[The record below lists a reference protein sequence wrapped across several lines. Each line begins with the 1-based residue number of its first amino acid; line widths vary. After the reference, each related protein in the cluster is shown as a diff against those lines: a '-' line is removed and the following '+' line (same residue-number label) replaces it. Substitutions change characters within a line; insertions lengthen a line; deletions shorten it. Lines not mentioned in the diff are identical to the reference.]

1 MVFECL
7 RYNTDM
13 RKIILLILFCI
24 MTGLLAGCNLT
35 QPSLSGKQLQFETV
49 DIDGNPVSSEAL
61 FAQHEITM
69 LNLWATWCSPCV
81 GELSELNEVNEKLGQ
96 MDGAVVGLLNDDK
109 SPENI
114 ETAKRFLSE
123 NNVQYLNILAPN
135 NMNDVIRQS
144 SFPMTVFVNRE
155 GVIVGR
161 TLLGTV
167 GDKYIVDYYMDAA
180 NNALKALPD
189 TNGTGK
195 SEPVP

>member
-24 MTGLLAGCNLT
+24 MTGLLAGCDLT

-123 NNVQYLNILAPN
+123 NNVQYLNILAPD

>member
-24 MTGLLAGCNLT
+24 MTRLLAGCNLT

-49 DIDGNPVSSEAL
+49 DIDGNPVSSDAL

-180 NNALKALPD
+180 NNALKSLPD

>member
-24 MTGLLAGCNLT
+24 MTGLLAGCDLT

>member
-24 MTGLLAGCNLT
+24 MTGLLAGCDLT

-123 NNVQYLNILAPN
+123 NKVQYLNILAPN

>member
-24 MTGLLAGCNLT
+24 MTGLLAGCDLT

-49 DIDGNPVSSEAL
+49 DIDGNPVSSDAL

-123 NNVQYLNILAPN
+123 NNVQYLNILAPD

>member
-24 MTGLLAGCNLT
+24 MTGLLAGCDLT

-49 DIDGNPVSSEAL
+49 DIDGNPVSSDAL

>member
-123 NNVQYLNILAPN
+123 NNVQYLNILAPD
-135 NMNDVIRQS
+135 NMNDIIRQS
-144 SFPMTVFVNRE
+144 SFPMTVFVNKE

>member
-1 MVFECL
+1 MK
-7 RYNTDM
+7 
-13 RKIILLILFCI
+13 KIILLILCCI
-24 MTGLLAGCNLT
+24 MCVFLAGCDLA
-35 QPSLSGKQLQFETV
+35 QPSLAGKQLQFETV

-96 MDGAVVGLLNDDK
+96 MDGAVVGLLNDNK

-123 NNVQYLNILAPN
+123 NNVQYLNILAPD